1 MSSKNKKGKSPKRK
15 SQTNKTY
22 DDLEIDEIMQN
33 IDLKRPR
40 SAYTHFC
47 MEEIEKLKKK
57 GKPID
62 LKVSSKE
69 WAEKWKDLSDKERE
83 SYQEKFEEDKVKYK
97 ADLEKVRHYLFKD
110 FNDIVR
116 KPPTAYRIFLNERL
130 REGFEK
136 NLDPKDVKKKA
147 SKDWRMMSEEERK
160 DYEDKKKENDN
171 WFEKAKNTRKVNP
184 LSIFV
189 QRTIEMAKKKNEE
202 PPKLADIGPAWKKL
216 PSSEKENYRRYAKEI
231 NEERERLYDIY
242 ELVNGLKPKKPAGAF
257 RVFLQEKAKEKAL
270 HSISEGRELW
280 EKLSDDEKD
289 IYLKKAHTCRL
300 AYKYKKMIYNKK
312 IKKILPKRPANAYG
326 QYLKDKKGQK
336 VPKGE
341 KAVAY
346 WRESFENLPKNQMK
360 KYEEKAKRE
369 KEKYEKKMMEFKNV
383 VFDMPKRPLN
393 AFSLFVRDRVPDIKK
408 DNPSLPINKLLK
420 IAAKEWKEEDGVSQ
434 SKYEKKAEQDKKR
447 FIRQLK
453 DFEKLGYYKK
463 NSRGERERTKKEDDE
478 DEEEEEE
485 EKPRTTMRKK
495 RSTSSSKNSKKV
507 KKSKSVSKTQEVK
520 RRRSTSKRKKT
531 AGKQQ
536 KKK

>member
-83 SYQEKFEEDKVKYK
+83 SYQEKFEEDKVKYR

-147 SKDWRMMSEEERK
+147 SKEWRMMSEEERK
-160 DYEDKKKENDN
+160 DYQDKKKENDN

-189 QRTIEMAKKKNEE
+189 QRTIEIAKKK
-202 PPKLADIGPAWKKL
+202 K
-216 PSSEKENYRRYAKEI
+216 
-231 NEERERLYDIY
+231 
-242 ELVNGLKPKKPAGAF
+242 
-257 RVFLQEKAKEKAL
+257 
-270 HSISEGRELW
+270 
-280 EKLSDDEKD
+280 
-289 IYLKKAHTCRL
+289 
-300 AYKYKKMIYNKK
+300 
-312 IKKILPKRPANAYG
+312 
-326 QYLKDKKGQK
+326 
-336 VPKGE
+336 
-341 KAVAY
+341 
-346 WRESFENLPKNQMK
+346 
-360 KYEEKAKRE
+360 
-369 KEKYEKKMMEFKNV
+369 
-383 VFDMPKRPLN
+383 
-393 AFSLFVRDRVPDIKK
+393 
-408 DNPSLPINKLLK
+408 
-420 IAAKEWKEEDGVSQ
+420 
-434 SKYEKKAEQDKKR
+434 
-447 FIRQLK
+447 
-453 DFEKLGYYKK
+453 
-463 NSRGERERTKKEDDE
+463 
-478 DEEEEEE
+478 
-485 EKPRTTMRKK
+485 
-495 RSTSSSKNSKKV
+495 
-507 KKSKSVSKTQEVK
+507 
-520 RRRSTSKRKKT
+520 
-531 AGKQQ
+531 
-536 KKK
+536 